1 MERPVWILLPWAIF
15 ALAMGLKVWRLYWA
29 VRRSAWP
36 AVGVEPFRQS
46 LERIWAKD
54 QRRV

>member
-46 LERIWAKD
+46 LERIWTKD